1 MISEDFAKR
10 QIMRLSRLR
19 NFPLGREEAPL
30 RADIVAVL
38 RGVDEEQTAK
48 HIVEEWLIESTN
60 APTISEL
67 NAIVRQARTPRKI
80 GCPKCEGTGFLLWQ
94 DAEGRNHAAHCTC
107 HPAAREAVAVPHA

>member
-1 MISEDFAKR
+1 MISEHFAKG

-30 RADIVAVL
+30 RADLVAVL

-48 HIVEEWLIESTN
+48 RIVEEWLIESTN
-60 APTISEL
+60 APTVSEL

-80 GCPKCEGTGFLLWQ
+80 GCAKCQGTGFLLWQ
-94 DAEGRNHAAHCTC
+94 DGEGRDYAAPCAC
-107 HPAAREAVAVPHA
+107 HPAARETLAASHA